1 MIKTIEELNQIHS
14 LYADIQGKLSRE
26 IKHGNLHPI
35 IRGLYETDAS
45 TPGYFLAGFIYGP
58 SYLSF
63 EFALA
68 YHGMIPERVIT
79 FTSAT
84 FNKRKTKTYQTPFGN
99 FVYRDVPKAAFPYGI
114 ELIDMNGYMIHMA
127 SKEKALCDMLS
138 QVKPQTSL
146 ANLKVLLFD
155 DLRIDESEFNQLN
168 IRKFRQLIPFY
179 QKKNITLLGQLLKG
193 VTFHAHPRTH
203 AKKVQGHINTR

>member
-1 MIKTIEELNQIHS
+1 MIKTIDELNQIHS

-26 IKHGNLHPI
+26 IKHGYLHPI
-35 IRGLYETDAS
+35 IRG
-45 TPGYFLAGFIYGP
+45 
-58 SYLSF
+58 
-63 EFALA
+63 

-84 FNKRKTKTYQTPFGN
+84 FNKRKTKTYQTTFGN

-114 ELIDMNGYMIHMA
+114 ELIDVNGYMIHMA

-146 ANLKVLLFD
+146 ANLKALLFD
-155 DLRIDESEFNQLN
+155 DLRIDESEFNKLN
-168 IRKFRQLIPFY
+168 IRKLRQLIPLY

-203 AKKVQGHINTR
+203 AKKVQGHIDTR